1 MKGSG
6 FHQVPEFPAPYRGG
20 RNSGTTPETSR
31 VGNSRELSGT
41 CLDEAHVLL
50 ILDEIVCAFAGAVA
64 DGRFAVADKLIGAA
78 AHVAAQLDAGE
89 AS

>member
-1 MKGSG
+1 
-6 FHQVPEFPAPYRGG
+6 
-20 RNSGTTPETSR
+20 
-31 VGNSRELSGT
+31 
-41 CLDEAHVLL
+41 LDEAHVLL